1 MPGRKA
7 PERERREQIL
17 NAAMS
22 VANARRLS
30 GLTIREVARA
40 AGLSTGLVLFHFK
53 SRDGLIRALLNW
65 LIHQNSM
72 LQSTAMRRAHNSDD
86 LAAVIHDECIRLA
99 NTRQRTELLFDYW
112 VTGTRHPELR
122 QVMRSTVRRYRQEFR
137 AIAARALRGRRA
149 GVRRLSPD
157 AVSAAAVSFIYG
169 CGMQAVIDPEH
180 FDVHDVLAVVSA
192 LAAQPNAH
200 TRSGRPTSPRAAGGP
215 RPRRARRRA

>member
-22 VANARRLS
+22 VASARRLS

-53 SRDGLIRALLNW
+53 SRDGLIRALLTW
-65 LIHQNSM
+65 LLHQNSM
-72 LQSTAMRRAHNSDD
+72 LQSAASRRAHNGDSI
-86 LAAVIHDECIRLA
+86 ASVVHDECIRLA
-99 NTRQRTELLFDYW
+99 STRQRTELLFDYW

-122 QVMRSTVRRYRQEFR
+122 QVMRATVRRYRQEFR
-137 AIAARALRGRRA
+137 ALATSALRGKRSA
-149 GVRRLSPD
+149 LPGVSAD

-169 CGMQAVIDPEH
+169 CGMQAVIDPQH
-180 FDVHDVLAVVSA
+180 FDVHDVLAVISA
-192 LAAQPNAH
+192 LTDSKRR
-200 TRSGRPTSPRAAGGP
+200 TRTRTRTE
-215 RPRRARRRA
+215 R